1 MLSVHDLKAYYG
13 EAQALQGIELAI
25 EEGEIVCL
33 IGNNGAGKSTTLMS
47 ISGTLKKK
55 TGSIKFCEDEI
66 SNLSAHKIVARG
78 ISLVPEGRRIFATL
92 TVEENIKMGA
102 FLNKKKFKEKI
113 TEIYDMFP
121 VLKKYR
127 SKLGGSLSGGEQQML
142 AIGRAL
148 IGEPKLL
155 MLDEPS
161 LGLAPQ
167 IIDNIFDAIVS
178 LRKKGL
184 TVFLV
189 EQNADLALDVSDRA
203 YVIELGKVVLSGTS
217 GDIKN
222 NQQVQ
227 NVYLGK

>member
-1 MLSVHDLKAYYG
+1 MLSVHNLEAYYG

-66 SNLSAHKIVARG
+66 SSLSAHKIVARG
-78 ISLVPEGRRIFATL
+78 ISLVPEGRRIFPTL

-203 YVIELGKVVLSGTS
+203 YVIELGKIVLSGTS
-217 GDIKN
+217 SDIKN